1 MGIYVTIESETDA
14 GVWREYAGKISSA
27 LGQAIIEASQ
37 THREWSDEAGRFFIS
52 TSSIHRLVPAGEI
65 TDPQQIAVLWYKLC
79 RQLEKP
85 RKLIPDANGDLHR
98 HVRCRQARFELAKVI
113 QEALA
118 LEAALQAA
126 NTTGAAIK
134 VRWG

>member
-27 LGQAIIEASQ
+27 LGQAIIEASSV
-37 THREWSDEAGRFFIS
+37 HREWSDEAGRFF
-52 TSSIHRLVPAGEI
+52 LVPAGEI

-85 RKLIPDANGDLHR
+85 RKLLPDANGDLHR
-98 HVRCRQARFELAKVI
+98 HVRCRQARFELARVI

-134 VRWG
+134 MRWG

>member
-1 MGIYVTIESETDA
+1 MGVYITIETTA
-14 GVWREYAGKISSA
+14 GVWCKYAGKISSA
-27 LGQAIIEASQ
+27 LSQAIIEASPE
-37 THREWSDEAGRFFIS
+37 HRQWSDDAGRFF
-52 TSSIHRLVPAGEI
+52 LVPAGEL
-65 TDPQQIAVLWYKLC
+65 TDPQQIATLWYKLC

-85 RKLIPDANGDLHR
+85 HKLIPDPNGDPHR
-98 HVRCRQARFELAKVI
+98 HIRCRQARFELAKMI

-126 NTTGAAIK
+126 STTGAAIK

>member
-1 MGIYVTIESETDA
+1 MGVYVTIESETDA
-14 GVWREYAGKISSA
+14 GIWREYAGKISSA

-37 THREWSDEAGRFFIS
+37 AHREWSDEAGRFF
-52 TSSIHRLVPAGEI
+52 LVPAGEI
-65 TDPQQIAVLWYKLC
+65 TDPQQMAALWYKLC

-85 RKLIPDANGDLHR
+85 RKLLPGANGDLHR

>member
-1 MGIYVTIESETDA
+1 MGVYVTIETDA
-14 GVWREYAGKISSA
+14 GVWREYAGKISSG
-27 LGQAIIEASQ
+27 LGQAIVEASQ
-37 THREWSDEAGRFFIS
+37 EHREWSDDAGRFF
-52 TSSIHRLVPAGEI
+52 LVPTGEI
-65 TDPQQIAVLWYKLC
+65 TDPQTIAVLWYKLC

-85 RKLIPDANGDLHR
+85 RRLIPDANGDPHR
-98 HVRCRQARFELAKVI
+98 HIRCRQARFELAKRRPEPVEGVI